1 MDGWEE
7 DDNPVIEHLKH
18 SPDCGWAINMGIE
31 QQVNDKLKDPSSE
44 EMLDARRM
52 TFGVNWPHE
61 HKRGWVCKTQ
71 KVNFASPCEA
81 IPNLNCLDD
90 RIGMVLLPNT

>member
-7 DDNPVIEHLKH
+7 DDDPVVEHLKH

-31 QQVNDKLKDPSSE
+31 QQANDKLQDPSCE

-71 KVNFASPCEA
+71 KVNFA
-81 IPNLNCLDD
+81 
-90 RIGMVLLPNT
+90 GLLRSHTKF